1 MGEYA
6 SKGVAGTGLGLG
18 IAGTALGLLNGN
30 GNNVLGGLLGGGSTN
45 RMSELLAE
53 NSMLKSENYSD
64 KVAKEVYAQTV
75 ADNNALK
82 EEMYKFIKP
91 ISDQV
96 VQNQVDSAVLKAQIE
111 KDKEIAKLQMENC
124 CCQINGKIDMVASTS
139 ACGIAQ
145 LNNVVSSITKTI
157 VPISSVCPQ
166 PMPQFNSWSAP
177 TTTTTTGG

>member
-18 IAGTALGLLNGN
+18 IAGIALGLLNNN
-30 GNNVLGGLLGGGSTN
+30 GGNVLGGLLGGGSN
-45 RMSELLAE
+45 RVSELLAE

-82 EEMYKFIKP
+82 DEMYKFIKP

-96 VQNQVDSAVLKAQIE
+96 IQNQVDSAVLKAQIE
-111 KDKEIAKLQMENC
+111 KDKEIAKLQMDNC
-124 CCQINGKIDMVASTS
+124 CCQLNSKIDMVASTS
-139 ACGIAQ
+139 ACGIAT
-145 LNNVVSSITKTI
+145 LNNVVSNITKTI
-157 VPISSVCPQ
+157 VPKDVICPEYMQ
-166 PMPQFNSWSAP
+166 RYNSWTAP

>member
-1 MGEYA
+1 MNN
-6 SKGVAGTGLGLG
+6 
-18 IAGTALGLLNGN
+18 NG
-30 GNNVLGGLLGGGSTN
+30 GNVLGGLLGGGSN

-111 KDKEIAKLQMENC
+111 KDKEIAKLQ
-124 CCQINGKIDMVASTS
+124 A
-139 ACGIAQ
+139 
-145 LNNVVSSITKTI
+145 LVVLH
-157 VPISSVCPQ
+157 
-166 PMPQFNSWSAP
+166 N
-177 TTTTTTGG
+177 

>member
-30 GNNVLGGLLGGGSTN
+30 GNNVLGGLLGGGSN
-45 RMSELLAE
+45 RVSELLAE

-82 EEMYKFIKP
+82 EEMFNFIKP

-124 CCQINGKIDMVASTS
+124 CCQLNSKIDMVASTS

-145 LNNVVSSITKTI
+145 LNNIVSNITKTI
-157 VPISSVCPQ
+157 VPITSVCPQ

>member
-1 MGEYA
+1 MGDYA

-18 IAGTALGLLNGN
+18 IAVTALGLLNNN
-30 GNNVLGGLLGGGSTN
+30 GGNVLGGLLGGGSN
-45 RMSELLAE
+45 KMSELLAE

-82 EEMYKFIKP
+82 EEMFKFIKP

-145 LNNVVSSITKTI
+145 LSNVVSGITKTI

-166 PMPQFNSWSAP
+166 PMPQYNSWTAP

>member
-30 GNNVLGGLLGGGSTN
+30 GNNVLGGLLGGGSN
-45 RMSELLAE
+45 RVSELLAE

-96 VQNQVDSAVLKAQIE
+96 VQNQVDSAILKAQIE

-124 CCQINGKIDMVASTS
+124 CCQLNSKIDMVASTS

-145 LNNVVSSITKTI
+145 LNNIVSNITKTI
-157 VPISSVCPQ
+157 VPITSVCPQ

>member
-1 MGEYA
+1 MGDYA

-145 LNNVVSSITKTI
+145 LNNVVANITKTI
-157 VPISSVCPQ
+157 VPKDVICPEY
-166 PMPQFNSWSAP
+166 MLAKNAWVAP
-177 TTTTTTGG
+177 TTTTGA

>member
-1 MGEYA
+1 MGDYA

-30 GNNVLGGLLGGGSTN
+30 GGNVLGGLFGNNCN
-45 RMSELLAE
+45 RVTDLLAE
-53 NSMLKSENYSD
+53 NSMLKAENYSD

-82 EEMYKFIKP
+82 DEMYKFIKP

-111 KDKEIAKLQMENC
+111 KDKEIAKLQMDNC
-124 CCQINGKIDMVASTS
+124 CCQLNSKIDMVASTS

-145 LNNVVSSITKTI
+145 LNNIVSNITKTI

-166 PMPQFNSWSAP
+166 PMAQYNSWTAP
-177 TTTTTTGG
+177 TATTTTGG

>member
-1 MGEYA
+1 MGDYA

-82 EEMYKFIKP
+82 EEMFNFIKP

-145 LNNVVSSITKTI
+145 LNNVVANITKTI
-157 VPISSVCPQ
+157 VPKDVICPEY
-166 PMPQFNSWSAP
+166 MLAKNAWVAP
-177 TTTTTTGG
+177 TTTTGA

>member
-1 MGEYA
+1 MGDYA

-30 GNNVLGGLLGGGSTN
+30 GNNILGGLLGGGSNN

-53 NSMLKSENYSD
+53 NSMPKAENYSD

-111 KDKEIAKLQMENC
+111 KDKEIAKLQMDNC
-124 CCQINGKIDMVASTS
+124 CCQLNSKIDMVASTS

-145 LNNVVSSITKTI
+145 LNNVVSNITKTI
-157 VPISSVCPQ
+157 VPKDVICPEY
-166 PMPQFNSWSAP
+166 MLAKNAWVAP
-177 TTTTTTGG
+177 ATTTTTGA

>member
-1 MGEYA
+1 MGDYA
-6 SKGVAGTGLGLG
+6 SKGVAGSGLGLG
-18 IAGTALGLLNGN
+18 IAGTALGLLNSN
-30 GNNVLGGLLGGGSTN
+30 GGNVLGGLLGGGSN

-82 EEMYKFIKP
+82 DEMYKFIKP

-124 CCQINGKIDMVASTS
+124 CCQLNSKIEMVASTS

-145 LNNVVSSITKTI
+145 LNNIVSNITKTI

-166 PMPQFNSWSAP
+166 PMAQFNSWTAPTTP
-177 TTTTTTGG
+177 TTTTGA

>member
-1 MGEYA
+1 VGDYA

-18 IAGTALGLLNGN
+18 IAGTALSLLNNN
-30 GNNVLGGLLGGGSTN
+30 GGNVLGGLLGGGSN

-75 ADNNALK
+75 VDNNALK
-82 EEMYKFIKP
+82 DEMYKFIKP

-145 LNNVVSSITKTI
+145 LNNIVSNITKTI

-166 PMPQFNSWSAP
+166 PMPQYNSWTAP
-177 TTTTTTGG
+177 TTPTTGG

>member
-1 MGEYA
+1 MGDYA

-18 IAGTALGLLNGN
+18 IAGTALSLLNNN
-30 GNNVLGGLLGGGSTN
+30 GGNVLGGLLGGGSN

-82 EEMYKFIKP
+82 DEMYKFIKP

-111 KDKEIAKLQMENC
+111 KDKEIAKLQMDNC
-124 CCQINGKIDMVASTS
+124 CCQLNSKIEMVASTS

-145 LNNVVSSITKTI
+145 LNNIVSNITKTI

-166 PMPQFNSWSAP
+166 PMPQYNSWTAP
-177 TTTTTTGG
+177 TTPTTGG

>member
-1 MGEYA
+1 MGDYA

-18 IAGTALGLLNGN
+18 IAGTALSLLNNN
-30 GNNVLGGLLGGGSTN
+30 GGNVLGGLLGGGSN

-82 EEMYKFIKP
+82 DEMYKFIKP

-124 CCQINGKIDMVASTS
+124 CCQLNSKIDMVASTS

-145 LNNVVSSITKTI
+145 LNNIVSNITKTI

-166 PMPQFNSWSAP
+166 PMAQYNSWTAP
-177 TTTTTTGG
+177 TTPTTGG

>member
-18 IAGTALGLLNGN
+18 IAGTALGLLNSN
-30 GNNVLGGLLGGGSTN
+30 GGNVLGGLLGGGSN
-45 RMSELLAE
+45 RVSELLAE